1 MWWHQYG
8 SLTLNPGKPMLSC
21 TWSMRAV
28 LKHWAHLPSIFLS
41 CWTTPLW
48 QTLLPFWLSSGSLF
62 QKIVETQYFKKKYLP
77 ITSVLANFNYF
88 LTYSKTD
95 LRSSRTLAEVK
106 NVMRID
112 HLLSTG
118 MNSQL
123 ITLVEF
129 DVVTKQNIDKVVDW
143 CMQFIIPVP
152 VAEPAQ

>member
-1 MWWHQYG
+1 M
-8 SLTLNPGKPMLSC
+8 
-21 TWSMRAV
+21 
-28 LKHWAHLPSIFLS
+28 
-41 CWTTPLW
+41 
-48 QTLLPFWLSSGSLF
+48 
-62 QKIVETQYFKKKYLP
+62 IVH
-77 ITSVLANFNYF
+77 
-88 LTYSKTD
+88 YSKTD
-95 LRSSRTLAEVK
+95 LKSSRTLAEVK

-152 VAEPAQ
+152 VTEPAQ

>member
-1 MWWHQYG
+1 
-8 SLTLNPGKPMLSC
+8 MLS
-21 TWSMRAV
+21 
-28 LKHWAHLPSIFLS
+28 KFQNLS
-41 CWTTPLW
+41 
-48 QTLLPFWLSSGSLF
+48 LSKSLF
-62 QKIVETQYFKKKYLP
+62 SKNLLIFHC
-77 ITSVLANFNYF
+77 
-88 LTYSKTD
+88 SKTD

-129 DVVTKQNIDKVVDW
+129 DVVSKQNIDKVVDW